1 MKHTFKNRTEVT
13 LWKILS
19 YLKLKSL
26 QAHLQRQQILAKK
39 ISKAKC
45 SKQKTKTKLNKYRK
59 SIKCKS

>member
-39 ISKAKC
+39 LVKQNVQNKKQRQNWIS
-45 SKQKTKTKLNKYRK
+45 TERV
-59 SIKCKS
+59 

>member
-39 ISKAKC
+39 LVKQNVQNKKQRQNWIS
-45 SKQKTKTKLNKYRK
+45 TDRV
-59 SIKCKS
+59 

>member
-39 ISKAKC
+39 LV
-45 SKQKTKTKLNKYRK
+45 KQNVQNKKQRQN
-59 SIKCKS
+59 